1 MASSTTSLSAPVS
14 PAGGSGIGQS
24 GVNRN
29 DQIIH
34 RIYLKT
40 VGVLVDGRLT
50 HGQGREGEKRK
61 DKWVCPLHHGYTD
74 YSSISSYL
82 MSIFINQIYRYSNL
96 SQPIPQKGSFLLCW

>member
-50 HGQGREGEKRK
+50 HGQGRENERRK
-61 DKWVCPLHHGYTD
+61 DKWVSLHTNLT
-74 YSSISSYL
+74 L
-82 MSIFINQIYRYSNL
+82 MIVQYHHT
-96 SQPIPQKGSFLLCW
+96 

>member
-1 MASSTTSLSAPVS
+1 MASSTASLSAPVS
-14 PAGGSGIGQS
+14 PAGGSGVGQS

-50 HGQGREGEKRK
+50 HNGRESDRRK
-61 DKWVCPLHHGYTD
+61 DKWVSLPFSEEGL
-74 YSSISSYL
+74 IVV
-82 MSIFINQIYRYSNL
+82 
-96 SQPIPQKGSFLLCW
+96 